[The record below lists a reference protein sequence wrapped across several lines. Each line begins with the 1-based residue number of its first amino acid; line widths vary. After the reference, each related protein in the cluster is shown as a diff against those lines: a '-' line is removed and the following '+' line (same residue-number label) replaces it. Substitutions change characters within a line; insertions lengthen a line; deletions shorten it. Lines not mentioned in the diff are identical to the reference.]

1 LCAWKKIGQ
10 FLLEH
15 KEEEKQVEE
24 EFVAICLKQSKKG
37 RGENSWLSCGTEE
50 REPEWETSGGGG
62 GGGAGNG
69 RSQSR
74 RGRGLLFAWNRERRK
89 P

>member
-1 LCAWKKIGQ
+1 MCAWKKIGK

-37 RGENSWLSCGTEE
+37 RGENSWLSCGKEE
-50 REPEWETSGGGG
+50 REPECETSGGGG
-62 GGGAGNG
+62 GG

-74 RGRGLLFAWNRERRK
+74 RGRGLLFAWNRERPK